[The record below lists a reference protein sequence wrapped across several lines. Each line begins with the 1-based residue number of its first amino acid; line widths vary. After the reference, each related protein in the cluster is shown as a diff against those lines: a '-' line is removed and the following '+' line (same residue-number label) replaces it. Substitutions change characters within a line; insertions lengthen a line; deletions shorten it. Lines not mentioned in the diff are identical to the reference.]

1 MARQSH
7 RAKPFFAHNVLIYSS
22 VLHVIAEV
30 QSIRNTTLHFASCS
44 GERSLLYR
52 ATAGHSTRTAPIR
65 PIGEPSFHT
74 AGDRKCGYPA
84 AAMEPPQSGSLMR
97 LRSHSDLPD
106 LGSVSAFVVVRRA
119 QCSKLR
125 VTPGT
130 LTGEM
135 RGGWGEGGG
144 YAESWGFAA
153 SCQRANGAPSSSAG
167 MCGTLGALQDE
178 PRHRAL
184 LARLRWRQLSPRE
197 GLGTAPIRSGNVTGK
212 PTAACTIVT
221 ARWR

>member
-144 YAESWGFAA
+144 AMRG
-153 SCQRANGAPSSSAG
+153 
-167 MCGTLGALQDE
+167 LGALQHRASVRME
-178 PRHRAL
+178 PRAL
-184 LARLRWRQLSPRE
+184 PRVC
-197 GLGTAPIRSGNVTGK
+197 A
-212 PTAACTIVT
+212 
-221 ARWR
+221 ARWARSRTNRDTALCSRGCDGGSCHRVRDSGRPRSVPGT

>member
-144 YAESWGFAA
+144 LCGVLGLCSIVPACEWSPELFRGYVRHVGRAPGRTATPRSARAA
-153 SCQRANGAPSSSAG
+153 A
-167 MCGTLGALQDE
+167 M
-178 PRHRAL
+178 
-184 LARLRWRQLSPRE
+184 
-197 GLGTAPIRSGNVTGK
+197 
-212 PTAACTIVT
+212 AAVVT
-221 ARWR
+221 A